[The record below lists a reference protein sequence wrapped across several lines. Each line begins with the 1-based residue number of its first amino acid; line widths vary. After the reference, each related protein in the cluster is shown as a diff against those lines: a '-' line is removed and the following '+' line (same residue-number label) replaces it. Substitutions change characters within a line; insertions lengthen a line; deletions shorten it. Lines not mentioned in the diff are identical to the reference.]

1 MCEGSEKKD
10 TAQSGNEQAAI
21 NTGCC
26 LICAIATVDSRGQ
39 IVLHKELRDRADVK
53 AGDKLAVIS
62 CESEGKVC
70 CISLVKADNFTK
82 TVKDMLG
89 PMMKGILE

>member
-1 MCEGSEKKD
+1 MCGDSEKKD
-10 TAQSGNEQAAI
+10 DAPGVNGQATT
-21 NTGCC
+21 NTECC
-26 LICAIATVDSRGQ
+26 LICAIATIDSRGQ
-39 IVLHKELRDRADVK
+39 IVLPKELRDKADIK

-82 TVKDMLG
+82 TVKGMLG
-89 PMMKGILE
+89 PIMKGIFE

>member
-1 MCEGSEKKD
+1 MVVDSEKKD
-10 TAQSGNEQAAI
+10 NAPGINEQAAV

-26 LICAIATVDSRGQ
+26 QICAIATVDSRGQ
-39 IVLHKELRDRADVK
+39 IVLPKELRGKADIK
-53 AGDKLAVIS
+53 AGDKLAIIS

-70 CISLVKADNFTK
+70 CISLVKADDFTK

-89 PMMKGILE
+89 SMMKGILE